1 MSININKNDVFW
13 SYFAQFI
20 NYGSGLM
27 LLPIILHKLP
37 TSHLAIWYIFLAIS
51 AAISLLDF
59 GFQSNI
65 MRNVSYVMSGAQKLL
80 ATGIDSEFK
89 EGKEVN
95 WTLFWSLVSTAKRI
109 YSYISIAVFFILI
122 IAGTYY
128 IYTITKNFQD
138 QSFVLYS
145 WMLYLLVSVVNFYFY
160 YYNPLLLG
168 RGLIREYN
176 ITIAFSKATNLL
188 LSIAALELGLGLM
201 GIVIALFISVL
212 VDRFFARRFFNK
224 DIVKEPE
231 KTKLENLFPILWNN
245 SWRIGLV
252 SLGSF
257 LILRANIFLVSSF
270 LPLSVAASY
279 GLSLQLLTT
288 ASSFGMIFFTAF
300 IPKINS
306 SRLSQNLLNIRIIV
320 AHSLLISWTIFFLST
335 AALLVLGNLLLE
347 IIKSKTHLIS
357 NLDLLFLALILVL
370 EMNHT
375 LFATLITT
383 KNSVPFV
390 KPALISGILI
400 VLFSFISLKYLKL
413 GLPGILVSQFVVQLA
428 YNNWKWPVVGLKDLR
443 IGLFQLISL
452 PFSTKKNI

>member
-1 MSININKNDVFW
+1 
-13 SYFAQFI
+13 
-20 NYGSGLM
+20 M

-89 EGKEVN
+89 EGKEIN

-109 YSYISIAVFFILI
+109 YSYISIVVFFILI

-128 IYTITKNFQD
+128 IYTVTKNFQD

-145 WMLYLLVSVVNFYFY
+145 WILYLLVSVVNFYFY

-188 LSIAALELGLGLM
+188 LSIAALEIGLGLM

-224 DIVKEPE
+224 GIVKEPE
-231 KTKLENLFPILWNN
+231 KAKLENLFPILWNN

-320 AHSLLISWTIFFLST
+320 ARSLLISWTIFILST
-335 AALLVLGNLLLE
+335 VALLILGNLLLE
-347 IIKSKTHLIS
+347 LIKSKTHLIS

-428 YNNWKWPVVGLKDLR
+428 YNNWKWPVVGLKDLG